1 MFGNNFNKSPEKR
14 VAPVAALER
23 EPSKE
28 EIIAGKLDKL
38 NLSKADLDSAIENAG
53 GKEKVTT
60 YLKEHGND
68 DYFNHKDNK
77 WATVIGGGT
86 AAAWIAGVASLPFM
100 TDTEHGVAISAA
112 GAALTGVTA
121 LIGSALVALKV
132 RQQEKKAQTVDVLMD
147 VTGVY
152 KMTGSE
158 HSKAVKEK
166 NMRENQQ

>member
-14 VAPVAALER
+14 VAPIAALER

-68 DYFNHKDNK
+68 DYFNHKDIK
-77 WATVIGGGT
+77 WATVIGGGGYT
-86 AAAWIAGVASLPFM
+86 ALTTWITSIPIR
-100 TDTEHGVAISAA
+100 EAIEFGDPVSPTSV
-112 GAALTGVTA
+112 ALTGAAA
-121 LIGSALVALKV
+121 LIGSALVALKA

-147 VTGVY
+147 VTGVD

-158 HSKAVKEK
+158 YSKARKEK
-166 NMRENQQ
+166 NIRENQQ